1 MNGTKSTI
9 STPVTNSKVIN
20 KSKISE
26 SKKTK
31 FDKEQNE
38 QTQQKTGDRIDLD
51 RFDKAG
57 PGNNPLD
64 SWQNDK
70 PPKWQDETPDIFP
83 QKPPTEPPS
92 PPKIESESK
101 LDEEEVSSYLGYG
114 TWHFVTIF
122 LIFSLVVVIGYF
134 TYCYRR
140 KVIVVTII
148 RSCYTVFR

>member
-1 MNGTKSTI
+1 VLI
-9 STPVTNSKVIN
+9 YV
-20 KSKISE
+20 
-26 SKKTK
+26 
-31 FDKEQNE
+31 
-38 QTQQKTGDRIDLD
+38 
-51 RFDKAG
+51 AG

-140 KVIVVTII
+140 KII
-148 RSCYTVFR
+148 SGIISKKSYRKQNYRPLSQQ